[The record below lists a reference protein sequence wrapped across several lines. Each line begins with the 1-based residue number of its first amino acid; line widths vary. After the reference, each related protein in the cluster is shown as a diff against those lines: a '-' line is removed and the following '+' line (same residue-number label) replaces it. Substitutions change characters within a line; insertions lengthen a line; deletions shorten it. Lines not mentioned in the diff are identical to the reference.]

1 MELRQTISALECRLT
16 EALSTI
22 DAMKA
27 KIELLE
33 EHVNVGVTEADSNVI
48 VTREAKI
55 KAPKPPVFKG
65 VHDAQEVENFLC
77 HLENYFRHDKVK
89 DDEAKINTV
98 VLYLS
103 DIAAL
108 WWRRKYVDMEKGLCK
123 IETWEQ
129 FKELKKQ
136 LYPVN
141 VVYEARQKLRELQQT
156 ATIREYVREF
166 TTLMLQIPSLSKEDS
181 LFYFMDGLQN

>member
-33 EHVNVGVTEADSNVI
+33 EHVNVGVTEANM
-48 VTREAKI
+48 
-55 KAPKPPVFKG
+55 
-65 VHDAQEVENFLC
+65 ENFLC

-89 DDEAKINTV
+89 DDEAKINTI

-108 WWRRKYVDMEKGLCK
+108 WWRRKCVDMEKGLCK

-129 FKELKKQ
+129 FKKLKKQ

-141 VVYEARQKLRELQQT
+141 VVYEARQKLRELRQT

-166 TTLMLQIPSLSKEDS
+166 TTLMLQISSLSKEDS